1 MSTTLATRPGKRNTA
16 GNQCKNGFVWKKKAC
31 NVCQQML
38 ATQIS
43 PNFRRKK
50 DLKWSSDVTKL
61 EFRKMVPHQCA
72 MWCGFTTDLTNREQP
87 SFHFNM
93 LLKGTHLQLCSM
105 YKVKRAVLHHR
116 GYNTGFISA
125 RMENIS
131 KVEKGTIVFKAVSF
145 ISFKF
150 IANIMDEC
158 LFWRSKVTQTTCFL
172 NKMSSRAKHKTSPI
186 LPNNHTSD
194 NPTSTKAPWL
204 RKTSGWGCF
213 ETPPCAQSCCSC
225 NPDVGDIINLCAT
238 TLKGK
243 NL

>member
-1 MSTTLATRPGKRNTA
+1 
-16 GNQCKNGFVWKKKAC
+16 
-31 NVCQQML
+31 
-38 ATQIS
+38 
-43 PNFRRKK
+43 
-50 DLKWSSDVTKL
+50 
-61 EFRKMVPHQCA
+61 
-72 MWCGFTTDLTNREQP
+72 
-87 SFHFNM
+87 
-93 LLKGTHLQLCSM
+93 M

-125 RMENIS
+125 WMENIS
-131 KVEKGTIVFKAVSF
+131 KVEKGTIVLKAVSF

-204 RKTSGWGCF
+204 RQTSGCVCVWCKLNSPAWGCF

-243 NL
+243 KSATYNVKNKQLFKKSFWWVCFHFTEGPHTHSSFMRPQSGSVLKQA